1 MRTYKRIACVKN
13 ISNHFNPQINI
24 FKGKLLIS
32 ATHIFYIFSDKVIYF
47 RSAYKQQSKPLKKCL
62 SIKYIL
68 KHSKNK
74 TTTTTTT
81 TLLLLLS
88 RGVGYFMGAVTE
100 NGFNVP

>member
-32 ATHIFYIFSDKVIYF
+32 ATHKHIFSDKVIYF
-47 RSAYKQQSKPLKKCL
+47 RSTYKQSKPLKKCL

-81 TLLLLLS
+81 LLLLLS
-88 RGVGYFMGAVTE
+88 RGVGYFMVAVTE